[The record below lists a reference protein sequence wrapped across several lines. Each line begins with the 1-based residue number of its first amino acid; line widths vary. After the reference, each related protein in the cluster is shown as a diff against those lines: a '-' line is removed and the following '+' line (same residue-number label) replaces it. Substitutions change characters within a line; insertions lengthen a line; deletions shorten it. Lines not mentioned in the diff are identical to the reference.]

1 MTNTDFFSPLPQE
14 ILVRIYSN
22 LGLKE
27 LLSAWHTGIKESNN
41 IKLLTKD
48 IITKSII
55 CSEISVPTT
64 QPR

>member
-48 IITKSII
+48 NITSIH
-55 CSEISVPTT
+55 S
-64 QPR
+64 